1 MKLKAF
7 NKQLKK
13 EFNEN
18 YNEKALVEIKEKKKK
33 SIWIRLIPAYAI
45 LGILLIFGI
54 VLGIDQLAV
63 NNYNNRYYHFSDAY
77 QNTCYA
83 ELNKIS
89 EKEFKE
95 LRTFKPRQS
104 ILDKIK
110 GINFNIFS
118 TWASAPVKGGTDSV
132 PVNEEVSVPEKSII
146 PTTDTSYDTN
156 NQERNVIEADIAK
169 FDGKYCYY
177 VYGADLVIYDLDG
190 NKLVDEY
197 LDFALG
203 TRRLVDNVKLQI
215 YKDLIIAYDSWVLY
229 LLRFNEDN
237 HTLKEEAVIYHS
249 IETRIFEN
257 QLFVISQHSSDE
269 ELGINN
275 LYYDGLSG
283 SQTIYCL
290 TKYDL
295 DTLEKNEAEVLGDYS
310 TVCYMS
316 DEYISLSNYQFY
328 QSLMSYKTLTSV
340 FTLNLEPVGVF
351 VAEGNVLNQYSVDIY
366 KNELRIVSTSRRE
379 SITNILTIF
388 DLKELKILSILD
400 QGIGL
405 YRESVKSV
413 SFTDTTCYVV
423 TFLQTDPL
431 YEIDLTDPTNPII
444 KDAIHVDGF
453 SSYLKTFSIAG
464 VEYVFGAGLNG
475 GYKYSIYKNDAEN
488 TQIGKD
494 YYVRGKDVVENID
507 GVDYVYNN
515 SASSSC
521 INPHAMFF
529 YVKDDILYFGAP
541 VNRQEYT
548 LYKIDVNAEEV
559 ISVYKSFDTTRE
571 TRLFLFEGNVYLPQE
586 DKLIKEAF

>member
-63 NNYNNRYYHFSDAY
+63 NDYNNRYYHLSDAY
-77 QNTCYA
+77 QNASYV

-95 LRTFKPRQS
+95 LKDFTPRQS
-104 ILDKIK
+104 ILDKMR

-118 TWASAPVKGGTDSV
+118 AGDAAPMT
-132 PVNEEVSVPEKSII
+132 EEVSAPDKSMEI
-146 PTTDTSYDTN
+146 PSTDTSYDTN

-177 VYGADLVIYDLDG
+177 VYDSSLVIYDLDG

-197 LDFALG
+197 LEFKIGARWRVFGL
-203 TRRLVDNVKLQI
+203 KLQI
-215 YKDLIIAYDSWVLY
+215 YKDLIIVYNDTALY
-229 LLRFNEDN
+229 ILRFNEDN

-257 QLFVISQHSSDE
+257 QLFVISYHSSNE
-269 ELGINN
+269 ELDFNN
-275 LYYDGLSG
+275 LYYDGLS
-283 SQTIYCL
+283 SRNNIYCI

-295 DTLEKNEAEVLGDYS
+295 DTLEMNEVEVLGNYK

-316 DEYISLSNYQFY
+316 DEYISLSNYEFY
-328 QSLMSYKTLTSV
+328 QPLQSNKTLTSV

-351 VAEGNVLNQYSVDIY
+351 VAEGTVLNQYSVDIY
-366 KNELRIVSTSRRE
+366 KNELRVVSTSIRE
-379 SITNILTIF
+379 TETNILTIF
-388 DLKELKILSILD
+388 DLKELKVLSVLD

-405 YRESVKSV
+405 YRERVKSV

-423 TFLQTDPL
+423 TYRRTDPL
-431 YEIDLTDPTNPII
+431 YEIDLTDPKNPII
-444 KDAIHVDGF
+444 KDALHVDGY

-464 VEYVFGAGLNG
+464 VEYVFGAGVING
-475 GYKYSIYKNDAEN
+475 KYKYSIYKNDAEN

-494 YYVRGKDVVENID
+494 YYVSGKDVVENID

-515 SASSSC
+515 FVSSSC

-541 VNRQEYT
+541 VNRQEYN

-559 ISVYKSFDTTRE
+559 ISIYKSFDTTRE

>member
-18 YNEKALVEIKEKKKK
+18 YSEKALVEIKEKKKK
-33 SIWIRLIPAYAI
+33 SIWIRLIPAYVV

-63 NNYNNRYYHFSDAY
+63 NDYNNRYYHMADAY
-77 QNTCYA
+77 QNASYV

-110 GINFNIFS
+110 SINFNFFR
-118 TWASAPVKGGTDSV
+118 AGDAAPTTDMITAPESIGV
-132 PVNEEVSVPEKSII
+132 P
-146 PTTDTSYDTN
+146 TDTSYDTN

-177 VYGADLVIYDLDG
+177 VFDTSLVIYDLDG
-190 NKLVDEY
+190 NKLVDEK
-197 LDFALG
+197 LG
-203 TRRLVDNVKLQI
+203 FDIVAISRQVYDVKLQI
-215 YKDLIIAYDSWVLY
+215 YKDLIIAYTKTALY
-229 LLRFNEDN
+229 ILRFNEEN
-237 HTLKEEAVIYHS
+237 HTLKEEACVHNAIV
-249 IETRIFEN
+249 ETRVLSN
-257 QLFVISQHSSDE
+257 QLFVISYHSSNE
-269 ELGINN
+269 ELDFNN
-275 LYYDGLSG
+275 LYYDGLS
-283 SQTIYCL
+283 SSNYVYCL

-295 DTLEKNEAEVLGDYS
+295 DTLLKKEIECIGSYDS
-310 TVCYMS
+310 ICYMS
-316 DEYISLSNYQFY
+316 EEYISISNYRFFTPITRN
-328 QSLMSYKTLTSV
+328 MTLTSV
-340 FTLNLEPVGVF
+340 FNLNLDPIGVF
-351 VAEGNVLNQYSVDIY
+351 IAEGQILNQYSIDIY
-366 KNELRIVSTSRRE
+366 KNELRIVSTSTNK

-388 DLKELKILSILD
+388 DLNELKILSVLD

-405 YRESVKSV
+405 YLESVKSV

-423 TFLQTDPL
+423 TYRITDPL
-431 YEIDLTDPTNPII
+431 YEIDLTDPKNPII

-464 VEYVFGAGLNG
+464 VEYVFGAGVING
-475 GYKYSIYKNDAEN
+475 KYKYSIYKNDVEN

-494 YYVRGKDVVENID
+494 YYVSGKDVVENID
-507 GVDYVYNN
+507 GVDYVYN
-515 SASSSC
+515 SYAEESC

-529 YVKDDILYFGAP
+529 YIKDDILYFGAP
-541 VNRQEYT
+541 VNRQEYN

-559 ISVYKSFDTTRE
+559 ISIYKSFDTTRE

>member
-33 SIWIRLIPAYAI
+33 SIWIRLIPAYVV

-63 NNYNNRYYHFSDAY
+63 NDYNNRYYHMADTY
-77 QNTCYA
+77 QNASYV

-89 EKEFKE
+89 EEEYNE

-104 ILDKIK
+104 ILDKIR
-110 GINFNIFS
+110 GINLNIFS
-118 TWASAPVKGGTDSV
+118 AGDAVPEVEQISAPDSI
-132 PVNEEVSVPEKSII
+132 EVSTE
-146 PTTDTSYDTN
+146 TSYDTN

-177 VYGADLVIYDLDG
+177 VYGTDLVIYDLDG

-203 TRRLVDNVKLQI
+203 TRRLVFDVKLQI

-257 QLFVISQHSSDE
+257 QLFVISYHSSNE
-269 ELGINN
+269 EFDFNN
-275 LYYDGLSG
+275 LYYDGLS
-283 SQTIYCL
+283 SRNNIYCI

-295 DTLEKNEAEVLGDYS
+295 DTLEMNEVEVLGNYK

-316 DEYISLSNYQFY
+316 DEYISLSNYEFY
-328 QSLMSYKTLTSV
+328 QPLESNKTLTSV

-351 VAEGNVLNQYSVDIY
+351 VAEGTVLNQYSVDIY
-366 KNELRIVSTSRRE
+366 KN
-379 SITNILTIF
+379 
-388 DLKELKILSILD
+388 DL
-400 QGIGL
+400 
-405 YRESVKSV
+405 
-413 SFTDTTCYVV
+413 
-423 TFLQTDPL
+423 
-431 YEIDLTDPTNPII
+431 
-444 KDAIHVDGF
+444 
-453 SSYLKTFSIAG
+453 
-464 VEYVFGAGLNG
+464 
-475 GYKYSIYKNDAEN
+475 YSHWPA
-488 TQIGKD
+488 T
-494 YYVRGKDVVENID
+494 
-507 GVDYVYNN
+507 
-515 SASSSC
+515 
-521 INPHAMFF
+521 
-529 YVKDDILYFGAP
+529 
-541 VNRQEYT
+541 
-548 LYKIDVNAEEV
+548 
-559 ISVYKSFDTTRE
+559 
-571 TRLFLFEGNVYLPQE
+571 
-586 DKLIKEAF
+586 

>member
-18 YNEKALVEIKEKKKK
+18 YNGKALVEIKEKKKK
-33 SIWIRLIPAYAI
+33 SIWIRLIPAYVV

-63 NNYNNRYYHFSDAY
+63 NDYNNRYYHLLDAY
-77 QNTCYA
+77 QNASYV

-95 LRTFKPRQS
+95 LKDFTPRQS

-118 TWASAPVKGGTDSV
+118 AGASAPVT
-132 PVNEEVSVPEKSII
+132 EEVSAPDKSII
-146 PTTDTSYDTN
+146 PSTDTSYDTN

-177 VYGADLVIYDLDG
+177 VYDSSLVIYDLDG
-190 NKLVDEY
+190 NMLVKEY
-197 LDFALG
+197 LEFEIG
-203 TRRLVDNVKLQI
+203 TRRLVDDVKLQI
-215 YKDLIIAYDSWVLY
+215 YKDLIIAYDSRVLY
-229 LLRFNEDN
+229 LLRFNEEN
-237 HTLKEEAVIYHS
+237 HTLKEEACVNNTIV
-249 IETRIFEN
+249 ETRVLSN
-257 QLFVISQHSSDE
+257 QLFVISNHPSNE
-269 ELGINN
+269 ELDFNN
-275 LYYDGLSG
+275 LYYDGLS
-283 SQTIYCL
+283 SSNYIYCL

-295 DTLEKNEAEVLGDYS
+295 DTLLKKEIEFIGSYGS
-310 TVCYMS
+310 ICYMS
-316 DEYISLSNYQFY
+316 EEYISISNYRFFNPTTRN
-328 QSLMSYKTLTSV
+328 MTLTSV
-340 FTLNLEPVGVF
+340 FNLNLDPIGVF

-366 KNELRIVSTSRRE
+366 KNELRIVSTSTRNG

-388 DLKELKILSILD
+388 DLNELKILSVLD

-405 YRESVKSV
+405 YMESVKSV

-423 TFLQTDPL
+423 TYRQTDPL
-431 YEIDLTDPTNPII
+431 YEIDLTDPKNPII

-464 VEYVFGAGLNG
+464 VEYVFGAGVINAK
-475 GYKYSIYKNDAEN
+475 YKYSIYKNDVEN

-494 YYVRGKDVVENID
+494 YYVTGKDVVKNID
-507 GVDYVYNN
+507 GVDYVYN
-515 SASSSC
+515 SPAEESC
-521 INPHAMFF
+521 ITPHAMFF

>member
-18 YNEKALVEIKEKKKK
+18 YNGKALVEIKEKKKK
-33 SIWIRLIPAYAI
+33 SIWIRLIPAYVV

-63 NNYNNRYYHFSDAY
+63 NDYNNRYYHLSDAY
-77 QNTCYA
+77 QNASYV

-95 LRTFKPRQS
+95 LKDFTPRQS

-118 TWASAPVKGGTDSV
+118 AGASAPVT
-132 PVNEEVSVPEKSII
+132 EEVSAPDKSII
-146 PTTDTSYDTN
+146 PSTDTSYDTN

-177 VYGADLVIYDLDG
+177 VYDSSLVIYDLDG
-190 NKLVDEY
+190 NMLVKEY
-197 LDFALG
+197 LEFEIG
-203 TRRLVDNVKLQI
+203 TRRLVDDVKLQI
-215 YKDLIIAYDSWVLY
+215 YKDLIIAYDSRVLY
-229 LLRFNEDN
+229 LLRFNEEN
-237 HTLKEEAVIYHS
+237 HTLKEEACVNNTIV
-249 IETRIFEN
+249 ETRVLSN
-257 QLFVISQHSSDE
+257 QLFVISNHPSNE
-269 ELGINN
+269 ELDFNN
-275 LYYDGLSG
+275 LYYDGLS
-283 SQTIYCL
+283 SSNYIYCL

-295 DTLEKNEAEVLGDYS
+295 DTLLKKEIEFIGSYGS
-310 TVCYMS
+310 ICYMS
-316 DEYISLSNYQFY
+316 EEYISISNYRFFNPTTRN
-328 QSLMSYKTLTSV
+328 MTLTSV
-340 FTLNLEPVGVF
+340 FNLNLDPIGVF

-366 KNELRIVSTSRRE
+366 KNELRIVSTSTRNG

-388 DLKELKILSILD
+388 DLNELKILSVLD

-405 YRESVKSV
+405 YMESVKSV

-423 TFLQTDPL
+423 TYRQTDPL
-431 YEIDLTDPTNPII
+431 YEIDLTDPKNPII

-464 VEYVFGAGLNG
+464 VEYVFGAGVINAK
-475 GYKYSIYKNDAEN
+475 YKYSIYKNDVEN

-494 YYVRGKDVVENID
+494 YYVTGKDVVKNID
-507 GVDYVYNN
+507 GVDYVYN
-515 SASSSC
+515 SPAEESC
-521 INPHAMFF
+521 ITPHAMFF

>member
-33 SIWIRLIPAYAI
+33 SIWIRLIPAYVV

-63 NNYNNRYYHFSDAY
+63 NDYNNRYYHMADAY
-77 QNTCYA
+77 QNASYV

-89 EKEFKE
+89 EEEYNE
-95 LRTFKPRQS
+95 LRTFTPRQS
-104 ILDKIK
+104 ILDKIR
-110 GINFNIFS
+110 GINLNIFS
-118 TWASAPVKGGTDSV
+118 AGDAAPRVEEISAIEGP
-132 PVNEEVSVPEKSII
+132 I
-146 PTTDTSYDTN
+146 DTSYDTN

-177 VYGADLVIYDLDG
+177 VYDSSLVIYDLDG
-190 NKLVDEY
+190 NMLVKEY
-197 LDFALG
+197 LEFEIGDSWTLFGL
-203 TRRLVDNVKLQI
+203 KLQI
-215 YKDLIIAYDSWVLY
+215 YKDLIIVYNDTALY
-229 LLRFNEDN
+229 ILRFNEEN
-237 HTLKEEAVIYHS
+237 HTLKEEAFIYHS

-257 QLFVISQHSSDE
+257 QLFVISYHSSNE
-269 ELGINN
+269 ELDFNN
-275 LYYDGLSG
+275 LYYDGLS
-283 SQTIYCL
+283 SRNNTYCI

-295 DTLEKNEAEVLGDYS
+295 DTLEMNEVEVLGNYKA
-310 TVCYMS
+310 VCYMS
-316 DEYISLSNYQFY
+316 DEYISLSNYEFY
-328 QSLMSYKTLTSV
+328 QPLESNKTLTSV

-351 VAEGNVLNQYSVDIY
+351 VAEGTVLNQYSVDIY
-366 KNELRIVSTSRRE
+366 KNELRVVSTSIRE
-379 SITNILTIF
+379 TETNILTIF
-388 DLKELKILSILD
+388 DLKELKVLSVLD

-405 YRESVKSV
+405 YRERVKSV

-423 TFLQTDPL
+423 TYRRTDPL
-431 YEIDLTDPTNPII
+431 YEIDLTDPKNPII
-444 KDAIHVDGF
+444 KDALHVDGY

-464 VEYVFGAGLNG
+464 VEYVFGAGVINRNC
-475 GYKYSIYKNDAEN
+475 KYSIYKNDAEN
-488 TQIGKD
+488 TQIGED
-494 YYVRGKDVVENID
+494 YYVSGKDVAENID
-507 GVDYVYNN
+507 GVYYVYNN

-541 VNRQEYT
+541 VNRKEYN

-559 ISVYKSFDTTRE
+559 ISIYKSFDTTRE

>member
-18 YNEKALVEIKEKKKK
+18 YNGKALVEIKEKKKK
-33 SIWIRLIPAYAI
+33 SIWIRLIPAYVV

-63 NNYNNRYYHFSDAY
+63 NDYNNRYYHLSDAY
-77 QNTCYA
+77 QNASYV

-95 LRTFKPRQS
+95 LKDFTPRQS

-118 TWASAPVKGGTDSV
+118 AGASAPVT
-132 PVNEEVSVPEKSII
+132 EEVSVSVPDKSII
-146 PTTDTSYDTN
+146 PSTDTSYDTN

-177 VYGADLVIYDLDG
+177 VYDSSLVIYDLDG
-190 NKLVDEY
+190 NMLVKEY
-197 LDFALG
+197 LEFEIG
-203 TRRLVDNVKLQI
+203 TRRLVDDVKLQI
-215 YKDLIIAYDSWVLY
+215 YKDLIIAYDSRVLY
-229 LLRFNEDN
+229 LLRFNEEN
-237 HTLKEEAVIYHS
+237 HTLKEEACVNNTIV
-249 IETRIFEN
+249 ETRVLSN
-257 QLFVISQHSSDE
+257 QLFVISNHSSNE
-269 ELGINN
+269 EVDFNN
-275 LYYDGLSG
+275 LYYDGLS
-283 SQTIYCL
+283 SSNYIYCL

-295 DTLEKNEAEVLGDYS
+295 DTLLKKEIEFIGGYGS
-310 TVCYMS
+310 ICYMS
-316 DEYISLSNYQFY
+316 EEYISISNYRFF
-328 QSLMSYKTLTSV
+328 SPTTRNMTLTSV
-340 FTLNLEPVGVF
+340 FNLNLDPIGVF

-366 KNELRIVSTSRRE
+366 KNELRIVSTSTRNG

-388 DLKELKILSILD
+388 DLNELKILSVLD

-405 YRESVKSV
+405 YMESVKSV

-423 TFLQTDPL
+423 TYRQTDPL
-431 YEIDLTDPTNPII
+431 YEIDLTDPKNPII

-464 VEYVFGAGLNG
+464 VEYVFGAGVINAK
-475 GYKYSIYKNDAEN
+475 YKYSIYKNDVEN

-494 YYVRGKDVVENID
+494 YYVTGKDVVKNID
-507 GVDYVYNN
+507 GVDYVYN
-515 SASSSC
+515 SPAEESC
-521 INPHAMFF
+521 ITPHAMFF

>member
-63 NNYNNRYYHFSDAY
+63 NDYNNRYYHLSDAY
-77 QNTCYA
+77 QNASYV

-95 LRTFKPRQS
+95 LKDFTPRQS

-118 TWASAPVKGGTDSV
+118 AGASAPVT
-132 PVNEEVSVPEKSII
+132 EEVSAPDKSII
-146 PTTDTSYDTN
+146 PSTDTSYDTN

-177 VYGADLVIYDLDG
+177 VYDSSLVIYDLDG
-190 NKLVDEY
+190 NMLVKEY
-197 LDFALG
+197 LEFEIG
-203 TRRLVDNVKLQI
+203 TRRLVDDVKLQI
-215 YKDLIIAYDSWVLY
+215 YKDLIIAYDSRVLY
-229 LLRFNEDN
+229 LLRFNEEN
-237 HTLKEEAVIYHS
+237 HTLKEEACVNNTIV
-249 IETRIFEN
+249 ETRVLSN
-257 QLFVISQHSSDE
+257 QLFVISNHPSNE
-269 ELGINN
+269 ELDFNN
-275 LYYDGLSG
+275 LYYDGLS
-283 SQTIYCL
+283 SSNYIYCL

-295 DTLEKNEAEVLGDYS
+295 DTLLKKEIEFIGSYGS
-310 TVCYMS
+310 ICYMS
-316 DEYISLSNYQFY
+316 EEYISISNYRFFNPTTRN
-328 QSLMSYKTLTSV
+328 MTLTSV
-340 FTLNLEPVGVF
+340 FNLNLDPIGVF

-366 KNELRIVSTSRRE
+366 KNELRIVSTSTRNG

-388 DLKELKILSILD
+388 DLNELKILSVLD

-405 YRESVKSV
+405 YMESVKSV

-423 TFLQTDPL
+423 TYRQTDPL
-431 YEIDLTDPTNPII
+431 YEIDLTDPKNPII

-464 VEYVFGAGLNG
+464 VEYVFGAGVINAK
-475 GYKYSIYKNDAEN
+475 YKYSIYKNDVEN

-494 YYVRGKDVVENID
+494 YYVTGKDVVKNID
-507 GVDYVYNN
+507 GVDYVYN
-515 SASSSC
+515 SPAEESC
-521 INPHAMFF
+521 ITPHAMFF

>member
-33 SIWIRLIPAYAI
+33 SIWIRLIPAYVV

-63 NNYNNRYYHFSDAY
+63 NDYNNRYYHLSDAY
-77 QNTCYA
+77 QNASYV

-95 LRTFKPRQS
+95 LKDFTPRQS

-118 TWASAPVKGGTDSV
+118 AGASAPET
-132 PVNEEVSVPEKSII
+132 EEVSAPDKSII
-146 PTTDTSYDTN
+146 PSTDTSYDTN

-177 VYGADLVIYDLDG
+177 VYDSSLVIYDLDG
-190 NKLVDEY
+190 NMLVKEY
-197 LDFALG
+197 LEFEIG
-203 TRRLVDNVKLQI
+203 TRRLVDDVKLQI
-215 YKDLIIAYDSWVLY
+215 YKDLIIAYDSRVLY
-229 LLRFNEDN
+229 LLRFNEEN
-237 HTLKEEAVIYHS
+237 HTLKEEACVNNTIV
-249 IETRIFEN
+249 ETRVLSN
-257 QLFVISQHSSDE
+257 QLFVISNHPSNE
-269 ELGINN
+269 ELDFNN
-275 LYYDGLSG
+275 LYYDGLS
-283 SQTIYCL
+283 SSNYIYCL

-295 DTLEKNEAEVLGDYS
+295 DTLLKKEIEFIGSYGS
-310 TVCYMS
+310 ICYMS
-316 DEYISLSNYQFY
+316 EEYISISNYRFF
-328 QSLMSYKTLTSV
+328 SPTTRNMTLTSV
-340 FTLNLEPVGVF
+340 FNLNLDPIGVF

-366 KNELRIVSTSRRE
+366 KNELRIVSTSTRNG

-388 DLKELKILSILD
+388 DLNELKILSVLD

-405 YRESVKSV
+405 YMESVKSV

-423 TFLQTDPL
+423 TYRQTDPL
-431 YEIDLTDPTNPII
+431 YEIDLTDPKNPII

-464 VEYVFGAGLNG
+464 VEYVFGAGVINAK
-475 GYKYSIYKNDAEN
+475 YKYSIYKNDVEN

-494 YYVRGKDVVENID
+494 YYVTGKDVVKNID
-507 GVDYVYNN
+507 GVDYVYN
-515 SASSSC
+515 SPAEESC
-521 INPHAMFF
+521 ITPHAMFF

>member
-63 NNYNNRYYHFSDAY
+63 NNYNNRYYHLSDAY
-77 QNTCYA
+77 QNASYV

-89 EKEFKE
+89 EEEYNE
-95 LRTFKPRQS
+95 LKNFTPRQS
-104 ILDKIK
+104 ILDKMR

-118 TWASAPVKGGTDSV
+118 AGDAAPMT
-132 PVNEEVSVPEKSII
+132 EEVSAPDKSMEI
-146 PTTDTSYDTN
+146 PSTDTSYDTN

-177 VYGADLVIYDLDG
+177 VYDSSLVIYDLDG

-197 LDFALG
+197 LEFKIGARWRVFGL
-203 TRRLVDNVKLQI
+203 KLQI
-215 YKDLIIAYDSWVLY
+215 YKDLIIVYNDTALY
-229 LLRFNEDN
+229 ILRFNEDN

-257 QLFVISQHSSDE
+257 QLFVISYHSSNE
-269 ELGINN
+269 ELDFNN
-275 LYYDGLSG
+275 LYYDGLS
-283 SQTIYCL
+283 SRNNTYCI

-295 DTLEKNEAEVLGDYS
+295 DTLEMNEVEVLGNYK

-316 DEYISLSNYQFY
+316 DEYISLSNYEFY
-328 QSLMSYKTLTSV
+328 QPLQSNKTLTSV

-351 VAEGNVLNQYSVDIY
+351 VAEGTVLNQYSVDIY
-366 KNELRIVSTSRRE
+366 KNELRVVSTSIRE
-379 SITNILTIF
+379 TETNILTIF
-388 DLKELKILSILD
+388 DLKELKVLSVLD

-405 YRESVKSV
+405 YRERVKSV

-423 TFLQTDPL
+423 TYRQTDPL
-431 YEIDLTDPTNPII
+431 YEIDLTDPKNPII
-444 KDAIHVDGF
+444 KDALHVDGY

-464 VEYVFGAGLNG
+464 VEYVFGAGVING
-475 GYKYSIYKNDAEN
+475 KYKYSIYKNDAEN

-494 YYVRGKDVVENID
+494 YYVSGKDVVENID

-515 SASSSC
+515 FVSSSC
-521 INPHAMFF
+521 RNPHAMFF

-541 VNRQEYT
+541 VNRQEYN

>member
-18 YNEKALVEIKEKKKK
+18 YNGKALVEIKEKKKK
-33 SIWIRLIPAYAI
+33 SIWIRLIPAYVV

-63 NNYNNRYYHFSDAY
+63 NDYNNRYYHLSDAY
-77 QNTCYA
+77 QNASYV

-95 LRTFKPRQS
+95 LKDFTPRQS

-118 TWASAPVKGGTDSV
+118 AGASAPVT
-132 PVNEEVSVPEKSII
+132 EEVSAPDKSII
-146 PTTDTSYDTN
+146 PSTDTSYDTN

-177 VYGADLVIYDLDG
+177 VYDSSLVIYDLDG
-190 NKLVDEY
+190 NMLVKEY
-197 LDFALG
+197 LEFEIG
-203 TRRLVDNVKLQI
+203 TRRLVDDVKLQI
-215 YKDLIIAYDSWVLY
+215 YKDLIIAYDSRVLY
-229 LLRFNEDN
+229 LLRFNEEN
-237 HTLKEEAVIYHS
+237 HTLKEEACVNNTIV
-249 IETRIFEN
+249 ETRVLSN
-257 QLFVISQHSSDE
+257 QLFVISNHPSNE
-269 ELGINN
+269 ELDFNN
-275 LYYDGLSG
+275 LYYDGLS
-283 SQTIYCL
+283 SSNYIYCL

-295 DTLEKNEAEVLGDYS
+295 DTLLKKEIEFIGSYGS
-310 TVCYMS
+310 ICYMS
-316 DEYISLSNYQFY
+316 EEYISISNYRFFNPTTRN
-328 QSLMSYKTLTSV
+328 MTLTSV
-340 FTLNLEPVGVF
+340 FNLNLDPIGVF

-366 KNELRIVSTSRRE
+366 KNELRIVSTSTRNG

-388 DLKELKILSILD
+388 DLNELKILSVLD

-405 YRESVKSV
+405 YMESVKSV

-423 TFLQTDPL
+423 TYRQTDPL
-431 YEIDLTDPTNPII
+431 YEIDLTDPKNPII

-464 VEYVFGAGLNG
+464 VEYVFGAGVINAK
-475 GYKYSIYKNDAEN
+475 YKYSIYKNDVEN

-494 YYVRGKDVVENID
+494 YYVTGKDVVKNIE
-507 GVDYVYNN
+507 GVDYVYN
-515 SASSSC
+515 SPAEESC
-521 INPHAMFF
+521 ITPHAMFF

>member
-18 YNEKALVEIKEKKKK
+18 YNGKALVEIKEKKKK

-63 NNYNNRYYHFSDAY
+63 NDYNNRYYHLSDAY
-77 QNTCYA
+77 QNASYV

-95 LRTFKPRQS
+95 LKDFTPRQS

-118 TWASAPVKGGTDSV
+118 AGASAPET
-132 PVNEEVSVPEKSII
+132 EEVSAPDKSII
-146 PTTDTSYDTN
+146 PSTDTSYDTN

-177 VYGADLVIYDLDG
+177 VYDSSLVIYDLDG
-190 NKLVDEY
+190 NMLAKEY
-197 LDFALG
+197 LEFEIG
-203 TRRLVDNVKLQI
+203 TRRLVDDVKLQI
-215 YKDLIIAYDSWVLY
+215 YKDLIIAYDSRVLY
-229 LLRFNEDN
+229 LLRFNEEN
-237 HTLKEEAVIYHS
+237 HTLKEEACVNNTIV
-249 IETRIFEN
+249 ETRVLSN
-257 QLFVISQHSSDE
+257 QLFVISNHPSNE
-269 ELGINN
+269 ELDFNN
-275 LYYDGLSG
+275 LYYDGLS
-283 SQTIYCL
+283 SSNYIYCL

-295 DTLEKNEAEVLGDYS
+295 DTLLKKEIEFIGSYGS
-310 TVCYMS
+310 ICYMS
-316 DEYISLSNYQFY
+316 EEYISISNYRFFNPTTRN
-328 QSLMSYKTLTSV
+328 MTLTSV
-340 FTLNLEPVGVF
+340 FNLNLDPIGVF

-366 KNELRIVSTSRRE
+366 KNELRIVSTSTRNG

-388 DLKELKILSILD
+388 DLNELKILSVLD

-405 YRESVKSV
+405 YMESVKSV

-423 TFLQTDPL
+423 TYRQTDPL
-431 YEIDLTDPTNPII
+431 YEIDLTDPKNPII

-464 VEYVFGAGLNG
+464 VEYVFGAGVINAK
-475 GYKYSIYKNDAEN
+475 YKYSIYKNDVEN

-494 YYVRGKDVVENID
+494 YYVTGKDVVKNID
-507 GVDYVYNN
+507 GVDYVYN
-515 SASSSC
+515 SPAEESC
-521 INPHAMFF
+521 ITPHAMFF

>member
-1 MKLKAF
+1 M
-7 NKQLKK
+7 
-13 EFNEN
+13 
-18 YNEKALVEIKEKKKK
+18 
-33 SIWIRLIPAYAI
+33 
-45 LGILLIFGI
+45 
-54 VLGIDQLAV
+54 
-63 NNYNNRYYHFSDAY
+63 SDAY
-77 QNTCYA
+77 QNASYV

-89 EKEFKE
+89 EKDFKE

-118 TWASAPVKGGTDSV
+118 AGASAPMT
-132 PVNEEVSVPEKSII
+132 EEVSATVPDKSII
-146 PTTDTSYDTN
+146 PSTDTSYDTN

-203 TRRLVDNVKLQI
+203 TRRLVDDVKLQI

-269 ELGINN
+269 ELGFNN

-295 DTLEKNEAEVLGDYS
+295 DTLEKNEVEVLGDYS

-366 KNELRIVSTSRRE
+366 KNELRIVSTSTRNG

-388 DLKELKILSILD
+388 DLNELKILSVLD

-405 YRESVKSV
+405 YMENVKSV

-423 TFLQTDPL
+423 TYRQTDPL
-431 YEIDLTDPTNPII
+431 YEIDLTDPKNPII

-464 VEYVFGAGLNG
+464 VEYVFGAGVINAK
-475 GYKYSIYKNDAEN
+475 YKYSIYKNDVEN

-494 YYVRGKDVVENID
+494 YYVTGKDVVKNID
-507 GVDYVYNN
+507 GVDYVYN
-515 SASSSC
+515 SPAEEPC
-521 INPHAMFF
+521 ITPHAMFF

>member
-18 YNEKALVEIKEKKKK
+18 YNEKALVEIKEKKKR

-63 NNYNNRYYHFSDAY
+63 NDYNNRYYHLSDVY
-77 QNTCYA
+77 QNASYV

-95 LRTFKPRQS
+95 LKDFTPRQS

-118 TWASAPVKGGTDSV
+118 AGDAAPVT
-132 PVNEEVSVPEKSII
+132 EETSVSVPDKSII
-146 PTTDTSYDTN
+146 PSTDTSYDTN

-203 TRRLVDNVKLQI
+203 TRRLVDDVKLQI
-215 YKDLIIAYDSWVLY
+215 YKDLIIAYDSRVLY
-229 LLRFNEDN
+229 LLRFNGEN
-237 HTLKEEAVIYHS
+237 HTLKEEACVNNAIV
-249 IETRIFEN
+249 ETRVLSN
-257 QLFVISQHSSDE
+257 QLFVISNHPSNE
-269 ELGINN
+269 ELDFNN
-275 LYYDGLSG
+275 LYYDGLS
-283 SQTIYCL
+283 SSNYIYCL

-295 DTLEKNEAEVLGDYS
+295 DTLLKKEIEFIGSYGS
-310 TVCYMS
+310 ICYMS
-316 DEYISLSNYQFY
+316 EEYISISNYRFF
-328 QSLMSYKTLTSV
+328 SPTTRNMTLTSV
-340 FTLNLEPVGVF
+340 FNLNLDPIGVF

-366 KNELRIVSTSRRE
+366 KNELRIVSTSTRNG

-388 DLKELKILSILD
+388 DLNELKILSVLD

-405 YRESVKSV
+405 YMESVKSV

-423 TFLQTDPL
+423 TYRQTDPL
-431 YEIDLTDPTNPII
+431 YEIDLTDPKNPII

-464 VEYVFGAGLNG
+464 VEYVFGAGVINAK
-475 GYKYSIYKNDAEN
+475 YKYSIYKNDVEN

-494 YYVRGKDVVENID
+494 YYVTGKDVVKNID
-507 GVDYVYNN
+507 GVDYVYN
-515 SASSSC
+515 SPAEESC
-521 INPHAMFF
+521 ITPHAMFF

>member
-33 SIWIRLIPAYAI
+33 SIWIRLIPAYVV

-63 NNYNNRYYHFSDAY
+63 NDYNNRYYHMADTY
-77 QNTCYA
+77 QNASYV

-110 GINFNIFS
+110 SINFNFFR
-118 TWASAPVKGGTDSV
+118 AGDAAPTTDMITAPESIGV
-132 PVNEEVSVPEKSII
+132 P
-146 PTTDTSYDTN
+146 TDTSYDTN

-177 VYGADLVIYDLDG
+177 VFDTSLVIYDLDG
-190 NKLVDEY
+190 NKLVDEK
-197 LDFALG
+197 LG
-203 TRRLVDNVKLQI
+203 FDIVAISRQVYDVKLQI
-215 YKDLIIAYDSWVLY
+215 YKDLIIAYTKTALY
-229 LLRFNEDN
+229 ILRFNEEN
-237 HTLKEEAVIYHS
+237 HTLKEEACVHNAIV
-249 IETRIFEN
+249 ETRVLSN
-257 QLFVISQHSSDE
+257 QLFVISYHSSNE
-269 ELGINN
+269 ELDFNN
-275 LYYDGLSG
+275 LYYDGLS
-283 SQTIYCL
+283 SSNYVYCL

-295 DTLEKNEAEVLGDYS
+295 DTLLKKEIECIGSYDS
-310 TVCYMS
+310 ICYMS
-316 DEYISLSNYQFY
+316 EEYISISNYRFFTPITRN
-328 QSLMSYKTLTSV
+328 MTLTSV
-340 FTLNLEPVGVF
+340 FNLNLDPIGVF
-351 VAEGNVLNQYSVDIY
+351 IAEGQILNQYSIDIY
-366 KNELRIVSTSRRE
+366 KNELRIVSTSTNK

-388 DLKELKILSILD
+388 DLNELKILSVLD

-405 YRESVKSV
+405 YLESVKSV

-423 TFLQTDPL
+423 TYRITDPL
-431 YEIDLTDPTNPII
+431 YEIDLTDPKNPII

-464 VEYVFGAGLNG
+464 VEYVFGAGVING
-475 GYKYSIYKNDAEN
+475 KYKYSIYKNDAEN
-488 TQIGKD
+488 TQVGKD
-494 YYVRGKDVVENID
+494 YYVSGKDVVENID
-507 GVDYVYNN
+507 GVDYVYN
-515 SASSSC
+515 SYAEESC

-529 YVKDDILYFGAP
+529 YIKDDILYFGAP
-541 VNRQEYT
+541 VNRQEYN

>member
-18 YNEKALVEIKEKKKK
+18 YSEKALVEIKEKKKR
-33 SIWIRLIPAYAI
+33 SIWIRLIPAYVV

-63 NNYNNRYYHFSDAY
+63 NDYNNRYYHLSDAY
-77 QNTCYA
+77 QNASYV

-89 EKEFKE
+89 EKEFNE

-118 TWASAPVKGGTDSV
+118 AGASAPMT
-132 PVNEEVSVPEKSII
+132 EETSVSVPDKSMEI

-177 VYGADLVIYDLDG
+177 VYDSSLVIYDLDG

-203 TRRLVDNVKLQI
+203 TRRLVDDVKLQI
-215 YKDLIIAYDSWVLY
+215 YKDLIIAYDSRVLY
-229 LLRFNEDN
+229 LLRFNEEN
-237 HTLKEEAVIYHS
+237 HTLKEEACVHNAIV
-249 IETRIFEN
+249 ETRVLSN
-257 QLFVISQHSSDE
+257 QLFVISNHPSNE
-269 ELGINN
+269 ELDFNN
-275 LYYDGLSG
+275 LYYDGLS
-283 SQTIYCL
+283 SSNYIYCL

-295 DTLEKNEAEVLGDYS
+295 DTLLKKEIEFIGSDGS
-310 TVCYMS
+310 ICYMS
-316 DEYISLSNYQFY
+316 EEYISISNYRFF
-328 QSLMSYKTLTSV
+328 SPTTRNMTLTSV
-340 FTLNLEPVGVF
+340 FNLNLDPIGVF
-351 VAEGNVLNQYSVDIY
+351 VAEGQILNQYSIDIY
-366 KNELRIVSTSRRE
+366 KNELRIVSTSTNK

-388 DLKELKILSILD
+388 DLNELKILSVLD

-413 SFTDTTCYVV
+413 SFTDTTCYIV

-431 YEIDLTDPTNPII
+431 YEIDLTDPKNPII
-444 KDAIHVDGF
+444 KDAIHVDGY

-464 VEYVFGAGLNG
+464 VEYVFGAGVING
-475 GYKYSIYKNDAEN
+475 TYKYSIYKNDAEN

-494 YYVRGKDVVENID
+494 YFPIGNDVVENID

-541 VNRQEYT
+541 VNNQLYT

>member
-18 YNEKALVEIKEKKKK
+18 YNGKALVEIKEKKKK

-63 NNYNNRYYHFSDAY
+63 NDYNNRYYHLSDAY
-77 QNTCYA
+77 QNASYV

-95 LRTFKPRQS
+95 LKDFTPRQS

-118 TWASAPVKGGTDSV
+118 AGASAPVT
-132 PVNEEVSVPEKSII
+132 EETSVSVPDKSII
-146 PTTDTSYDTN
+146 PSTDTSYDTN

-203 TRRLVDNVKLQI
+203 TRRLVDDVKLQI
-215 YKDLIIAYDSWVLY
+215 YKDLIIAYDSRVLY
-229 LLRFNEDN
+229 LLRFNEEN
-237 HTLKEEAVIYHS
+237 HTLKEEACVNNTIV
-249 IETRIFEN
+249 ETRVLSN
-257 QLFVISQHSSDE
+257 QLFVISNHPSNE
-269 ELGINN
+269 ELDFNN
-275 LYYDGLSG
+275 LYYDGLS
-283 SQTIYCL
+283 SSNYIYCL

-295 DTLEKNEAEVLGDYS
+295 DTLLKKEIEFIGSYGS
-310 TVCYMS
+310 ICYMS
-316 DEYISLSNYQFY
+316 EEYISISNYRFFNPTTRN
-328 QSLMSYKTLTSV
+328 MTLTSV
-340 FTLNLEPVGVF
+340 FNLNLDPIGVF

-366 KNELRIVSTSRRE
+366 KNELRIVSTSTRNG

-388 DLKELKILSILD
+388 DLNELKILSVLD

-405 YRESVKSV
+405 YMESVKSV

-423 TFLQTDPL
+423 TYRQTDPL
-431 YEIDLTDPTNPII
+431 YEIDLTDPKNPII

-464 VEYVFGAGLNG
+464 VEYVFGAGVINAK
-475 GYKYSIYKNDAEN
+475 YKYSIYKNDVEN

-494 YYVRGKDVVENID
+494 YYVTGKDVVKNIE
-507 GVDYVYNN
+507 GVDYVYN
-515 SASSSC
+515 SPAEESC
-521 INPHAMFF
+521 ITPHAMFF

>member
-18 YNEKALVEIKEKKKK
+18 YNGKALVEIKEKKKK

-63 NNYNNRYYHFSDAY
+63 NDYNNRYYHLSDAY
-77 QNTCYA
+77 QNASYV

-95 LRTFKPRQS
+95 LKDFTPRQS

-118 TWASAPVKGGTDSV
+118 AGASAPET
-132 PVNEEVSVPEKSII
+132 EEVSAPDKSII
-146 PTTDTSYDTN
+146 PSTDTSYDTN

-177 VYGADLVIYDLDG
+177 VYDSSLVIYDLDG
-190 NKLVDEY
+190 NMLVKEY
-197 LDFALG
+197 LEFEIG
-203 TRRLVDNVKLQI
+203 TRRLVDDVKLQI
-215 YKDLIIAYDSWVLY
+215 YKDLIIAYDSRVLY
-229 LLRFNEDN
+229 LLRFNEEN
-237 HTLKEEAVIYHS
+237 HTLKEEACVNNTIV
-249 IETRIFEN
+249 ETRVLSN
-257 QLFVISQHSSDE
+257 QLFVISNHPSNE
-269 ELGINN
+269 ELDFNN
-275 LYYDGLSG
+275 LYYDGLS
-283 SQTIYCL
+283 SSNYIYCL

-295 DTLEKNEAEVLGDYS
+295 DTLLKKEIEFIGSYGS
-310 TVCYMS
+310 ICYMS
-316 DEYISLSNYQFY
+316 EEYISISNYRFF
-328 QSLMSYKTLTSV
+328 SPTTRNMTLTSV
-340 FTLNLEPVGVF
+340 FNLNLDPIGVF

-366 KNELRIVSTSRRE
+366 KNELRIVSTSTRNG

-388 DLKELKILSILD
+388 DLNELKILSVLD

-405 YRESVKSV
+405 YMESVKSV

-423 TFLQTDPL
+423 TYRQTDPL
-431 YEIDLTDPTNPII
+431 YEIDLTDPKNPII

-464 VEYVFGAGLNG
+464 VEYVFGAGVINAK
-475 GYKYSIYKNDAEN
+475 YKYSIYKNDVEN

-494 YYVRGKDVVENID
+494 YYVTGKDVVKNID
-507 GVDYVYNN
+507 GVDYVYN
-515 SASSSC
+515 SPAEESC
-521 INPHAMFF
+521 ITPHAMFF

>member
-63 NNYNNRYYHFSDAY
+63 NDYNNRYYHLSDAY
-77 QNTCYA
+77 QNASYV
-83 ELNKIS
+83 ELDKIS

-95 LRTFKPRQS
+95 LKDFTPRQS

-118 TWASAPVKGGTDSV
+118 AGASAPVT
-132 PVNEEVSVPEKSII
+132 EEVSAPDKSII
-146 PTTDTSYDTN
+146 PSTDTSYDTN

-177 VYGADLVIYDLDG
+177 VYDSSLVIYDLDG
-190 NKLVDEY
+190 NMLVKEY
-197 LDFALG
+197 FEFEIGVSWTLFGL
-203 TRRLVDNVKLQI
+203 KLQI
-215 YKDLIIAYDSWVLY
+215 YKDLIIVYNDTALY
-229 LLRFNEDN
+229 ILRFNEEN
-237 HTLKEEAVIYHS
+237 HTLKEEAFIYHS

-257 QLFVISQHSSDE
+257 QLFVISYHSSNE
-269 ELGINN
+269 ELDFNN
-275 LYYDGLSG
+275 LYYDGLS
-283 SQTIYCL
+283 SRNNIYCI

-295 DTLEKNEAEVLGDYS
+295 DTLEMNEVEVLGNYK

-316 DEYISLSNYQFY
+316 DEYISLSNYEFY
-328 QSLMSYKTLTSV
+328 QPLQSNKTLTSV

-351 VAEGNVLNQYSVDIY
+351 VAEGTVLNQYSVDIY
-366 KNELRIVSTSRRE
+366 KNELRVVSTSIRE
-379 SITNILTIF
+379 TETNILTIF
-388 DLKELKILSILD
+388 DLKELKVLSVLD

-405 YRESVKSV
+405 YRERVKSV

-423 TFLQTDPL
+423 TYRQTDPL
-431 YEIDLTDPTNPII
+431 YEIDLTDPKNPII
-444 KDAIHVDGF
+444 KDAIHVDGY

-464 VEYVFGAGLNG
+464 VEYVFGAGVINRNC
-475 GYKYSIYKNDAEN
+475 KYSIYKNDDEN

-494 YYVRGKDVVENID
+494 YYVSGKDVVENIY
-507 GVDYVYNN
+507 GVDYIYNN

>member
-18 YNEKALVEIKEKKKK
+18 YNGKALVEIKEKKKK
-33 SIWIRLIPAYAI
+33 SIWIRLIPAYVV

-63 NNYNNRYYHFSDAY
+63 NDYNNRYYHLLDAY
-77 QNTCYA
+77 QNASYV

-95 LRTFKPRQS
+95 LKDFTPRQS

-118 TWASAPVKGGTDSV
+118 AGASAPET
-132 PVNEEVSVPEKSII
+132 EEVSAPDKSII
-146 PTTDTSYDTN
+146 PSTDTSYDTN

-177 VYGADLVIYDLDG
+177 VYDSSLVIYDLDG
-190 NKLVDEY
+190 NMLVKEY
-197 LDFALG
+197 LEFEIG
-203 TRRLVDNVKLQI
+203 TRRLVDDVKLQI
-215 YKDLIIAYDSWVLY
+215 YKDLIIAYDSRVLY
-229 LLRFNEDN
+229 LLRFNEEN
-237 HTLKEEAVIYHS
+237 HTLKEEACVNNTIV
-249 IETRIFEN
+249 ETRVLSN
-257 QLFVISQHSSDE
+257 QLFVISNHPSNE
-269 ELGINN
+269 ELDFNN
-275 LYYDGLSG
+275 LYYDGLS
-283 SQTIYCL
+283 SSNYIYCL

-295 DTLEKNEAEVLGDYS
+295 DTLLKKEIEFIGSYGS
-310 TVCYMS
+310 ICYMS
-316 DEYISLSNYQFY
+316 EEYISISNYRFFNPTTRN
-328 QSLMSYKTLTSV
+328 MTLTSV
-340 FTLNLEPVGVF
+340 FNLNLDPIGVF

-366 KNELRIVSTSRRE
+366 KNELRIVSTSTRNG

-388 DLKELKILSILD
+388 DLNELKILSVLD

-405 YRESVKSV
+405 YMESVKSV

-423 TFLQTDPL
+423 TYRQTDPL
-431 YEIDLTDPTNPII
+431 YEIDLTDPKNPII

-464 VEYVFGAGLNG
+464 VEYVFGAGVINAK
-475 GYKYSIYKNDAEN
+475 YKYSIYKNDVEN

-494 YYVRGKDVVENID
+494 YYVTGKDVVKNIE
-507 GVDYVYNN
+507 GVDYVYN
-515 SASSSC
+515 SPAEESC
-521 INPHAMFF
+521 ITPHAMFF

>member
-18 YNEKALVEIKEKKKK
+18 YSEKALVEIKEKKKK
-33 SIWIRLIPAYAI
+33 SIWIRLIPAYVV

-63 NNYNNRYYHFSDAY
+63 NDYNNRYYHMADAY
-77 QNTCYA
+77 QNASYA

-110 GINFNIFS
+110 SINFNFFR
-118 TWASAPVKGGTDSV
+118 AGDAAPTTDMITAPESIGV
-132 PVNEEVSVPEKSII
+132 P
-146 PTTDTSYDTN
+146 TDTSYDTN

-177 VYGADLVIYDLDG
+177 VFDTSLVIYDLDG
-190 NKLVDEY
+190 NKLVDEK
-197 LDFALG
+197 LG
-203 TRRLVDNVKLQI
+203 FDIVAISRQVYDVKLQI
-215 YKDLIIAYDSWVLY
+215 YKDLIIAYTKTALY
-229 LLRFNEDN
+229 ILRFNEEN
-237 HTLKEEAVIYHS
+237 HTLKEEACVHNAIV
-249 IETRIFEN
+249 ETRVLSN
-257 QLFVISQHSSDE
+257 QLFVISYHSSNE
-269 ELGINN
+269 ELDFNN
-275 LYYDGLSG
+275 LYYDGLS
-283 SQTIYCL
+283 SSNYVYCL

-295 DTLEKNEAEVLGDYS
+295 DTLLKKEIECIGSYDS
-310 TVCYMS
+310 ICYMS
-316 DEYISLSNYQFY
+316 EEYISISNYRFFTPITRN
-328 QSLMSYKTLTSV
+328 MTLTSV
-340 FTLNLEPVGVF
+340 FNLNLDPIGVF
-351 VAEGNVLNQYSVDIY
+351 IAEGQILNQYSIDIY
-366 KNELRIVSTSRRE
+366 KNELRIVSTSTNK

-388 DLKELKILSILD
+388 DLNELKILSVLD

-405 YRESVKSV
+405 YLESVKSV

-423 TFLQTDPL
+423 TYRITDPL
-431 YEIDLTDPTNPII
+431 YEIDLTDPKNPII

-464 VEYVFGAGLNG
+464 VEYVFGAGVINRNC
-475 GYKYSIYKNDAEN
+475 KYSIYKNDDEN

-494 YYVRGKDVVENID
+494 YYVSGKDVVENID
-507 GVDYVYNN
+507 GVDYVYN
-515 SASSSC
+515 SYAEESC

-529 YVKDDILYFGAP
+529 YIKDDILYFGAP
-541 VNRQEYT
+541 VNRQEYN
-548 LYKIDVNAEEV
+548 LYKIDVNSEEV
-559 ISVYKSFDTTRE
+559 ISIYKSFDTTRE

>member
-33 SIWIRLIPAYAI
+33 SIWIRLIPAYAV

-63 NNYNNRYYHFSDAY
+63 NDYNNRYNHLSDAY
-77 QNTCYA
+77 QNASYV

-95 LRTFKPRQS
+95 LKDFTPRQS

-118 TWASAPVKGGTDSV
+118 AGASAPVT
-132 PVNEEVSVPEKSII
+132 EETSVSVPDKSII
-146 PTTDTSYDTN
+146 PSTDTSYDTN

-177 VYGADLVIYDLDG
+177 VYDSSLVIYDLDG
-190 NKLVDEY
+190 NMLVKEY
-197 LDFALG
+197 LEFEIGVSWTLFG
-203 TRRLVDNVKLQI
+203 LKLQI
-215 YKDLIIAYDSWVLY
+215 YKDLIIVYNDTALY
-229 LLRFNEDN
+229 ILRFNEEN
-237 HTLKEEAVIYHS
+237 HTLKEEAFIYHS

-257 QLFVISQHSSDE
+257 QLFVISYHSSNE
-269 ELGINN
+269 ELDFNN
-275 LYYDGLSG
+275 LYYDGLS
-283 SQTIYCL
+283 SRNNIYCI

-295 DTLEKNEAEVLGDYS
+295 DTLEMNEVEVLGNYK

-316 DEYISLSNYQFY
+316 DEYISLSNYEFY
-328 QSLMSYKTLTSV
+328 QPLQSNKTLTSV

-351 VAEGNVLNQYSVDIY
+351 VAEGTVLNQYSVDIY
-366 KNELRIVSTSRRE
+366 KNELRVVSTSIRE
-379 SITNILTIF
+379 TETNILTIF
-388 DLKELKILSILD
+388 DLKELKVLSVLD

-405 YRESVKSV
+405 YRERVKSV

-423 TFLQTDPL
+423 TYRQTDPL
-431 YEIDLTDPTNPII
+431 YEIDLTDPKNPII
-444 KDAIHVDGF
+444 KDAIHVDGY

-464 VEYVFGAGLNG
+464 VEYVFGAGVINRNC
-475 GYKYSIYKNDAEN
+475 KYSIYKNDDEN

-494 YYVRGKDVVENID
+494 YYVSGKDVVENIY
-507 GVDYVYNN
+507 GVDYIYNN

>member
-18 YNEKALVEIKEKKKK
+18 YNGKALVEIKEKKKK
-33 SIWIRLIPAYAI
+33 SIWIRLIPAYVV

-63 NNYNNRYYHFSDAY
+63 NDYNNRYYHLSDAY
-77 QNTCYA
+77 QNASYV

-95 LRTFKPRQS
+95 LKDFTPRQS

-118 TWASAPVKGGTDSV
+118 AGASAPVTEETSV
-132 PVNEEVSVPEKSII
+132 SAPDKSII
-146 PTTDTSYDTN
+146 PSTDTSYDTN

-177 VYGADLVIYDLDG
+177 VYDSSLVIYDLDG
-190 NKLVDEY
+190 NMLVKEY
-197 LDFALG
+197 LEFEIG
-203 TRRLVDNVKLQI
+203 TRRLVDDVKLQI
-215 YKDLIIAYDSWVLY
+215 YKDLIIAYDSRVLY
-229 LLRFNEDN
+229 LLRFNEEN
-237 HTLKEEAVIYHS
+237 HTLKEEACVNNAIV
-249 IETRIFEN
+249 ETRVLSN
-257 QLFVISQHSSDE
+257 QLFVISNHPSNE
-269 ELGINN
+269 ELDFNN
-275 LYYDGLSG
+275 LYYDGLS
-283 SQTIYCL
+283 SSNYIYCL

-295 DTLEKNEAEVLGDYS
+295 DTLLKKEIEFIGSYGS
-310 TVCYMS
+310 ICYMS
-316 DEYISLSNYQFY
+316 EEYISISNYRFF
-328 QSLMSYKTLTSV
+328 SPTTRNMTLTSV
-340 FTLNLEPVGVF
+340 FNLNLDPIGVF

-366 KNELRIVSTSRRE
+366 KNELRIVSTSTRNG

-388 DLKELKILSILD
+388 DLNELKILSVLD

-405 YRESVKSV
+405 YMESVKSV

-423 TFLQTDPL
+423 TYRQTDPL
-431 YEIDLTDPTNPII
+431 YEIDLTDPKNPII

-464 VEYVFGAGLNG
+464 VEYVFGAGVINAK
-475 GYKYSIYKNDAEN
+475 YKYSIYKNDVEN

-494 YYVRGKDVVENID
+494 YYVTGKDVVKNIE
-507 GVDYVYNN
+507 GVDYVYN
-515 SASSSC
+515 SPAEESC
-521 INPHAMFF
+521 ITPHAMFF

>member
-33 SIWIRLIPAYAI
+33 SIWIRLIPAYVV

-63 NNYNNRYYHFSDAY
+63 NDYNNRYYHLSDAY
-77 QNTCYA
+77 QNASYV

-89 EKEFKE
+89 EEEYNE

-104 ILDKIK
+104 ILDKIR
-110 GINFNIFS
+110 GINLNIFS
-118 TWASAPVKGGTDSV
+118 AGDAAPMT
-132 PVNEEVSVPEKSII
+132 EEVSAPDKSMEI
-146 PTTDTSYDTN
+146 PSTDTSYDTN

-177 VYGADLVIYDLDG
+177 VYDSSLVIYDLDG

-197 LDFALG
+197 LEFKIGARWRVFGL
-203 TRRLVDNVKLQI
+203 KLQI
-215 YKDLIIAYDSWVLY
+215 YKDLIIVYNDTALY
-229 LLRFNEDN
+229 ILRFNEDN

-257 QLFVISQHSSDE
+257 QLFVISYHSSNE
-269 ELGINN
+269 ELDFNN
-275 LYYDGLSG
+275 LYYDGLS
-283 SQTIYCL
+283 SRNNTYCI

-295 DTLEKNEAEVLGDYS
+295 DTLEMNEVEVLGNYK

-316 DEYISLSNYQFY
+316 DEYISLSNYEFY
-328 QSLMSYKTLTSV
+328 QPLESNKTLTSV

-351 VAEGNVLNQYSVDIY
+351 VAEGTVLNQYSVDIY
-366 KNELRIVSTSRRE
+366 KNELRVVSTSIRE
-379 SITNILTIF
+379 TETNILTIF
-388 DLKELKILSILD
+388 DLKELKVLSVLD

-405 YRESVKSV
+405 YRERVKSV

-423 TFLQTDPL
+423 TYRRTDPL
-431 YEIDLTDPTNPII
+431 YEIDLTDPKNPII
-444 KDAIHVDGF
+444 KDALHVDGY

-464 VEYVFGAGLNG
+464 VEYVFGAGVINST
-475 GYKYSIYKNDAEN
+475 YKYSIYKNDVEN

-541 VNRQEYT
+541 VNNQLYT

>member
-18 YNEKALVEIKEKKKK
+18 YNGKALVEIKEKKKK
-33 SIWIRLIPAYAI
+33 SIWIRLIPAYVV

-63 NNYNNRYYHFSDAY
+63 NDYNNRYYHLLDAY
-77 QNTCYA
+77 QNASYV

-95 LRTFKPRQS
+95 LKDFTPRQS

-118 TWASAPVKGGTDSV
+118 AGASAPET
-132 PVNEEVSVPEKSII
+132 EEVSAPDKSII
-146 PTTDTSYDTN
+146 PSTDTSYDTN

-177 VYGADLVIYDLDG
+177 VYDSSLVIYDLDG
-190 NKLVDEY
+190 NMLVKEY
-197 LDFALG
+197 LEFEIG
-203 TRRLVDNVKLQI
+203 TRRLVDDVKLQI
-215 YKDLIIAYDSWVLY
+215 YKDLIIAYDSRVLY
-229 LLRFNEDN
+229 LLRFNEEN
-237 HTLKEEAVIYHS
+237 HTLKEEACVNNTIV
-249 IETRIFEN
+249 ETRVLSN
-257 QLFVISQHSSDE
+257 QLFVISNHPSNE
-269 ELGINN
+269 ELDFNN
-275 LYYDGLSG
+275 LYYDGLS
-283 SQTIYCL
+283 SSNYIYCL

-295 DTLEKNEAEVLGDYS
+295 DTLLKKEIEFIGSYGS
-310 TVCYMS
+310 ICYMS
-316 DEYISLSNYQFY
+316 EEYISISNYRFF
-328 QSLMSYKTLTSV
+328 SPTTRNMTLTSV
-340 FTLNLEPVGVF
+340 FNLNLDPIGVF

-366 KNELRIVSTSRRE
+366 KNELRIVSTSTRNG

-388 DLKELKILSILD
+388 DLNELKILSVLD

-405 YRESVKSV
+405 YMESVKSV

-423 TFLQTDPL
+423 TYRQTDPL
-431 YEIDLTDPTNPII
+431 YEIDLTDPKNPII

-464 VEYVFGAGLNG
+464 VEYVFGAGVINAK
-475 GYKYSIYKNDAEN
+475 YKYSIYKNDVEN

-494 YYVRGKDVVENID
+494 YYVTGKDVVKNIE
-507 GVDYVYNN
+507 GVDYVYN
-515 SASSSC
+515 SPAEESC
-521 INPHAMFF
+521 ITPHAMFF

>member
-33 SIWIRLIPAYAI
+33 SIWIRLIPAYVV

-63 NNYNNRYYHFSDAY
+63 NDYNNRYYHLLDAY
-77 QNTCYA
+77 QNASYV

-95 LRTFKPRQS
+95 LKDFPPRQS

-118 TWASAPVKGGTDSV
+118 AGASAPVT
-132 PVNEEVSVPEKSII
+132 EETSVSVPDKSII
-146 PTTDTSYDTN
+146 PSTDTSYDTN

-177 VYGADLVIYDLDG
+177 VYDSSLVIYDLDG
-190 NKLVDEY
+190 NMLAKEY
-197 LDFALG
+197 LEFEIG
-203 TRRLVDNVKLQI
+203 TRRLVDDVKLQI
-215 YKDLIIAYDSWVLY
+215 YKDLIIAYDSRVLY
-229 LLRFNEDN
+229 LLRFNEEN
-237 HTLKEEAVIYHS
+237 HTLKEEACVNNTIV
-249 IETRIFEN
+249 ETRVLSN
-257 QLFVISQHSSDE
+257 QLFVISNHPSNE
-269 ELGINN
+269 ELDFNN
-275 LYYDGLSG
+275 LYYDGLS
-283 SQTIYCL
+283 SSNYIYCL

-295 DTLEKNEAEVLGDYS
+295 DTLLKKEIEFIGSYGS
-310 TVCYMS
+310 ICYMS
-316 DEYISLSNYQFY
+316 EEYISISNYRFFNPTTRN
-328 QSLMSYKTLTSV
+328 MTLTSV
-340 FTLNLEPVGVF
+340 FNLNLDPIGVF

-366 KNELRIVSTSRRE
+366 KNELRIVSTSTRNG

-388 DLKELKILSILD
+388 DLNELKILSVLD

-405 YRESVKSV
+405 YMESVKSV

-423 TFLQTDPL
+423 TYRQTDPL
-431 YEIDLTDPTNPII
+431 YEIDLTDPKNPII

-464 VEYVFGAGLNG
+464 VEYVFGAGVINAK
-475 GYKYSIYKNDAEN
+475 YKYSIYKNDVEN

-494 YYVRGKDVVENID
+494 YYVTGKDVVKNID
-507 GVDYVYNN
+507 GVDYVYN
-515 SASSSC
+515 SPAEESC
-521 INPHAMFF
+521 ITPHAMFF

>member
-33 SIWIRLIPAYAI
+33 SIWIRLIPAYVV

-63 NNYNNRYYHFSDAY
+63 NDYNNRYYHLLDAY
-77 QNTCYA
+77 QNASYV

-95 LRTFKPRQS
+95 LKDFTPRQS

-118 TWASAPVKGGTDSV
+118 AGASAPVT
-132 PVNEEVSVPEKSII
+132 EEVSAPDKSII
-146 PTTDTSYDTN
+146 PSTDTSYDTN

-177 VYGADLVIYDLDG
+177 VYDSSLVIYDLDG
-190 NKLVDEY
+190 NMLVKEY
-197 LDFALG
+197 LEFEIG
-203 TRRLVDNVKLQI
+203 TRRLVDDVKLQI
-215 YKDLIIAYDSWVLY
+215 YKDLIIAYDSRVLY
-229 LLRFNEDN
+229 LLRFNEEN
-237 HTLKEEAVIYHS
+237 HTLKEEACVNNTIV
-249 IETRIFEN
+249 ETRVLSN
-257 QLFVISQHSSDE
+257 QLFVISNHPSNE
-269 ELGINN
+269 EVDFNN
-275 LYYDGLSG
+275 LYYDGLS
-283 SQTIYCL
+283 SSNYIYCL

-295 DTLEKNEAEVLGDYS
+295 DTLLKKEIEFIGSYGS
-310 TVCYMS
+310 ICYMS
-316 DEYISLSNYQFY
+316 EEYISISNYRFFNPTTRN
-328 QSLMSYKTLTSV
+328 MTLTSV
-340 FTLNLEPVGVF
+340 FNLNLDPIGVF

-366 KNELRIVSTSRRE
+366 KNELRIVSTSTRNG

-388 DLKELKILSILD
+388 DLNELKILSVLD

-405 YRESVKSV
+405 YMESVKSV

-423 TFLQTDPL
+423 TYRQTDPL
-431 YEIDLTDPTNPII
+431 YEIDLTDPKNPII

-464 VEYVFGAGLNG
+464 VEYVFGAGVINAK
-475 GYKYSIYKNDAEN
+475 YKYSIYKNDVEN

-494 YYVRGKDVVENID
+494 YYVTGKDVVKNIE
-507 GVDYVYNN
+507 GVDYVYN
-515 SASSSC
+515 SPAEESC
-521 INPHAMFF
+521 ITPHAMFF

>member
-33 SIWIRLIPAYAI
+33 SIWIRLIPAYVV

-63 NNYNNRYYHFSDAY
+63 NDYNNRYYHLLDAY
-77 QNTCYA
+77 QNASYV

-95 LRTFKPRQS
+95 LKNFTPRQS

-118 TWASAPVKGGTDSV
+118 AGASAPVT
-132 PVNEEVSVPEKSII
+132 EEVSAPDKSII
-146 PTTDTSYDTN
+146 PSTDTSYDTN

-177 VYGADLVIYDLDG
+177 VYDSSLVIYDLDG
-190 NKLVDEY
+190 NMLVKEY
-197 LDFALG
+197 LEFEIG
-203 TRRLVDNVKLQI
+203 TRRLVDDVKLQI
-215 YKDLIIAYDSWVLY
+215 YKDLIIAYDSRVLY
-229 LLRFNEDN
+229 LLRFNEEN
-237 HTLKEEAVIYHS
+237 HTLKEEACVNNTIV
-249 IETRIFEN
+249 ETRVLSN
-257 QLFVISQHSSDE
+257 QLFVISNHSSNE
-269 ELGINN
+269 EVDFNN
-275 LYYDGLSG
+275 LYYDGLS
-283 SQTIYCL
+283 SSNYVYCL

-295 DTLEKNEAEVLGDYS
+295 DTLLKKEIEFIGSYDS
-310 TVCYMS
+310 ICYMS
-316 DEYISLSNYQFY
+316 EEYISISNYRFF
-328 QSLMSYKTLTSV
+328 SPTTRNMTLTSV
-340 FTLNLEPVGVF
+340 FNLNLDPIGVF

-366 KNELRIVSTSRRE
+366 KNELRIVSTSTRNG

-388 DLKELKILSILD
+388 DLNELKILSVLD

-405 YRESVKSV
+405 YMESVKSV

-423 TFLQTDPL
+423 TYRQTDPL
-431 YEIDLTDPTNPII
+431 YEIDLTDPKNPII

-464 VEYVFGAGLNG
+464 VEYVFGAGVINAK
-475 GYKYSIYKNDAEN
+475 YKYSIYKNDVEN

-494 YYVRGKDVVENID
+494 YYVTGKDVVKNIE
-507 GVDYVYNN
+507 GVDYVYN
-515 SASSSC
+515 SPAEESC
-521 INPHAMFF
+521 ITPHAMFF

>member
-18 YNEKALVEIKEKKKK
+18 YNGKALVEIKEKKKK
-33 SIWIRLIPAYAI
+33 SIWIRLIPAYVV

-63 NNYNNRYYHFSDAY
+63 NDYNNRYYHLLDAY
-77 QNTCYA
+77 QNASYV

-95 LRTFKPRQS
+95 LKDFTPRQS

-118 TWASAPVKGGTDSV
+118 AGASAPVT
-132 PVNEEVSVPEKSII
+132 EEVSAPDKSII
-146 PTTDTSYDTN
+146 PSTDTSYDTN

-177 VYGADLVIYDLDG
+177 VYDSSLVIYDLDG
-190 NKLVDEY
+190 NMLVKEY
-197 LDFALG
+197 LEFEIG
-203 TRRLVDNVKLQI
+203 TRRLVDDVKLQI
-215 YKDLIIAYDSWVLY
+215 YKDLIIAYDSRVLY
-229 LLRFNEDN
+229 LLRFNEEN
-237 HTLKEEAVIYHS
+237 HTLKEEACVNNTIV
-249 IETRIFEN
+249 ETRVLSN
-257 QLFVISQHSSDE
+257 QLFVISNHPSNE
-269 ELGINN
+269 ELDFNN
-275 LYYDGLSG
+275 LYYDGLS
-283 SQTIYCL
+283 SSNYIYCL

-295 DTLEKNEAEVLGDYS
+295 DTLLKKEIEFIGSYGS
-310 TVCYMS
+310 ICYMS
-316 DEYISLSNYQFY
+316 EEYISISNYRFFNPTTRN
-328 QSLMSYKTLTSV
+328 MTLTSV
-340 FTLNLEPVGVF
+340 FNLNLDPIGVF

-366 KNELRIVSTSRRE
+366 KNELRIVSTSTRNG

-388 DLKELKILSILD
+388 DLNELKILSVLD

-405 YRESVKSV
+405 YMESVKSV

-423 TFLQTDPL
+423 TYRQTDPL
-431 YEIDLTDPTNPII
+431 YEIDLTDPKNPII

-464 VEYVFGAGLNG
+464 VEYVFGAGVINAK
-475 GYKYSIYKNDAEN
+475 YKYSIYKNDVEN

-494 YYVRGKDVVENID
+494 YYVTGKDVIKNID
-507 GVDYVYNN
+507 GVDYVYN
-515 SASSSC
+515 SPAEESC
-521 INPHAMFF
+521 ITPHAMFF

>member
-1 MKLKAF
+1 M
-7 NKQLKK
+7 
-13 EFNEN
+13 
-18 YNEKALVEIKEKKKK
+18 
-33 SIWIRLIPAYAI
+33 
-45 LGILLIFGI
+45 
-54 VLGIDQLAV
+54 
-63 NNYNNRYYHFSDAY
+63 SDAY
-77 QNTCYA
+77 QNASYV

-95 LRTFKPRQS
+95 LKDFTPRQS

-118 TWASAPVKGGTDSV
+118 AGASAPVT
-132 PVNEEVSVPEKSII
+132 EEVSAPDKSII
-146 PTTDTSYDTN
+146 PSTDTSYDTN

-177 VYGADLVIYDLDG
+177 VYDSSLVIYDLDG
-190 NKLVDEY
+190 NMLVKEY
-197 LDFALG
+197 LEFEIG
-203 TRRLVDNVKLQI
+203 TRRLVDDVKLQI
-215 YKDLIIAYDSWVLY
+215 YKDLIIAYDSRVLY
-229 LLRFNEDN
+229 LLRFNEEN
-237 HTLKEEAVIYHS
+237 HTLKEEACVNNTIV
-249 IETRIFEN
+249 ETRVLSN
-257 QLFVISQHSSDE
+257 QLFVISNHPSNE
-269 ELGINN
+269 ELDFNN
-275 LYYDGLSG
+275 LYYDGLS
-283 SQTIYCL
+283 SSNYIYCL

-295 DTLEKNEAEVLGDYS
+295 DTLLKKEIEFIGSYGS
-310 TVCYMS
+310 ICYMS
-316 DEYISLSNYQFY
+316 EEYISISNYRFF
-328 QSLMSYKTLTSV
+328 SPTTRNMTLTSV
-340 FTLNLEPVGVF
+340 FNLNLDPIGVF

-366 KNELRIVSTSRRE
+366 KNELRIVSTSTRNG

-388 DLKELKILSILD
+388 DLNELKILSVLD

-405 YRESVKSV
+405 YMESVKSV

-423 TFLQTDPL
+423 TYRQTDPL
-431 YEIDLTDPTNPII
+431 YEIDLTDPKNPII

-464 VEYVFGAGLNG
+464 VEYVFGAGVINAK
-475 GYKYSIYKNDAEN
+475 YKYSIYKNDVEN

-494 YYVRGKDVVENID
+494 YYVTGKDVVKNID
-507 GVDYVYNN
+507 GVDYVYN
-515 SASSSC
+515 SPAEESC
-521 INPHAMFF
+521 ITPHAMFF

>member
-18 YNEKALVEIKEKKKK
+18 YNEKALVEIKEKKKR

-63 NNYNNRYYHFSDAY
+63 NDYNNRYYHLSDVY
-77 QNTCYA
+77 QNASYV

-95 LRTFKPRQS
+95 LKDFTPRQS

-118 TWASAPVKGGTDSV
+118 AGASAPVT
-132 PVNEEVSVPEKSII
+132 EETSVSVPDKSII
-146 PTTDTSYDTN
+146 PSTDTSYDTN

-203 TRRLVDNVKLQI
+203 TRRLVDDVKLQI
-215 YKDLIIAYDSWVLY
+215 YKDLIIAYDSRVLY
-229 LLRFNEDN
+229 LLRFNGEN
-237 HTLKEEAVIYHS
+237 HTLKEEACVNNAIV
-249 IETRIFEN
+249 ETRVLSN
-257 QLFVISQHSSDE
+257 QLFVISNHPSNE
-269 ELGINN
+269 ELDFNN
-275 LYYDGLSG
+275 LYYDGLS
-283 SQTIYCL
+283 SSNYIYCL

-295 DTLEKNEAEVLGDYS
+295 DTLLKKEIEFIGSYGS
-310 TVCYMS
+310 ICYMS
-316 DEYISLSNYQFY
+316 EEYISISNYRFF
-328 QSLMSYKTLTSV
+328 SPTTRNMTLTSV
-340 FTLNLEPVGVF
+340 FNLNLDPIGVF

-366 KNELRIVSTSRRE
+366 KNELRIVSTSTRNG

-388 DLKELKILSILD
+388 DLNELKILSVLD

-405 YRESVKSV
+405 YMESVKSV

-423 TFLQTDPL
+423 TYRQTDPL
-431 YEIDLTDPTNPII
+431 YEIDLTDPKNPII

-464 VEYVFGAGLNG
+464 VEYVFGAGVINAK
-475 GYKYSIYKNDAEN
+475 YKYSIYKNDVEN

-494 YYVRGKDVVENID
+494 YYVTGKDVVKNID
-507 GVDYVYNN
+507 GVDYVYN
-515 SASSSC
+515 SPAEESC
-521 INPHAMFF
+521 ITPHAMFF